1 MAAELRLSEAI
12 AKCYLANSDEE
23 RWGLAGEPSK
33 REAPRTALVQHRIV
47 C

>member
-23 RWGLAGEPSK
+23 RWGLAGEPYKS
-33 REAPRTALVQHRIV
+33 EALRRRSSSTG
-47 C
+47 